1 MLLIKNK
8 EILLIFDFVNLRVS
22 WGSVRIETG
31 KNILPWQET
40 GMRTGNKFKGGAG
53 SGEEIMRK
61 FFSGRKVLDFLLQ
74 KSTVIFLKISL

>member
-40 GMRTGNKFKGGAG
+40 NSKAGRGAG
-53 SGEEIMRK
+53 K
-61 FFSGRKVLDFLLQ
+61 KL
-74 KSTVIFLKISL
+74 